1 VNDGTAWLN
10 NSHKLPW
17 QIRFAESFR
26 QDWIQN
32 IDYNFP
38 FITCEFNLEVQGVL
52 MQRALDL
59 APTARNKVARG
70 KPGSPA
76 RQPRWGGSAER

>member
-1 VNDGTAWLN
+1 MGFVLRTL
-10 NSHKLPW
+10 
-17 QIRFAESFR
+17 FFVFR
-26 QDWIQN
+26 
-32 IDYNFP
+32 
-38 FITCEFNLEVQGVL
+38 EFNLEVQRAL